1 MAITQ
6 LSVFLMNQPGALVDA
21 IKSISDANI
30 NIRALSIAEANDFG
44 ILRIIV
50 SDSDAVCKLLGD
62 QYLFSRTEVVAAK
75 MGDRSGAL
83 YPILVVLNEAKYNC
97 AIAAVRYT
105 LFPIVIE
112 NDLTASAGDYF
123 TVYNAGRSYI
133 AFMGD
138 VDATAASACAL
149 SGDIRICGE
158 LQCLL
163 QD

>member
-21 IKSISDANI
+21 IKSISDAKI

-83 YPILVVLNEAKYNC
+83 YPILVVLNEANINIEYMYAFTGSGPEEAYVVFRVNDVKTAEEVLN
-97 AIAAVRYT
+97 ANGIAT
-105 LFPIVIE
+105 LSDDNLKI
-112 NDLTASAGDYF
+112 
-123 TVYNAGRSYI
+123 
-133 AFMGD
+133 
-138 VDATAASACAL
+138 
-149 SGDIRICGE
+149 
-158 LQCLL
+158 
-163 QD
+163 

>member
-21 IKSISDANI
+21 IKSISGANI

-83 YPILVVLNEAKYNC
+83 YPILVVLNEANINIEYMYAFTGSGPEEAYVVFRVNDVKTAEEVLN
-97 AIAAVRYT
+97 ANGIAT
-105 LFPIVIE
+105 LSDDNLKI
-112 NDLTASAGDYF
+112 
-123 TVYNAGRSYI
+123 
-133 AFMGD
+133 
-138 VDATAASACAL
+138 
-149 SGDIRICGE
+149 
-158 LQCLL
+158 
-163 QD
+163 